1 MTRQTV
7 LSSAISKEA
16 WMNRITYRKILT
28 FQNEIMA
35 KHLEEVR
42 NTYLEMR
49 SWRHD
54 YHNHIQIMKAYLELN
69 EIDKLKEYLN
79 GLFDDMVNID
89 KVVKSGNILVDALLN
104 SKSSY
109 AVSKG
114 IEVKMKAVVP
124 DKLSISETDLCII
137 LGNLLD
143 NAIDECLRIEGDKF
157 IRVYIGMKNTQLYI
171 CITNSAGKKK
181 IKAGSIFKSMKDT
194 LHGFGLS
201 RIENSVKRYNGYS
214 SFNSEDGAFTAEVML
229 PVSLSEN

>member
-1 MTRQTV
+1 
-7 LSSAISKEA
+7 
-16 WMNRITYRKILT
+16 MNRFTYKKILA

-114 IEVKMKAVVP
+114 IEVKMKAFVP

-229 PVSLSEN
+229 PVSLSGN